1 MGRTNTRRLFPF
13 ASSKTL
19 PPFDWEILWQGKVL
33 NSSGYWKVNNG
44 IAVTMI
50 CIVAGIAAFGFYF
63 FISPDTSKTKTDDCV
78 AAATSIPL
86 VNTTTGMGMTA
97 AVAECE

>member
-1 MGRTNTRRLFPF
+1 
-13 ASSKTL
+13 
-19 PPFDWEILWQGKVL
+19 
-33 NSSGYWKVNNG
+33 VNNG

-63 FISPDTSKTKTDDCV
+63 FVSPDTCKTKTDDCV

>member
-1 MGRTNTRRLFPF
+1 MLVRKLRYT
-13 ASSKTL
+13 
-19 PPFDWEILWQGKVL
+19 EIGLKPM
-33 NSSGYWKVNNG
+33 NNG

-50 CIVAGIAAFGFYF
+50 CLVAGIAAFGFYF
-63 FISPDTSKTKTDDCV
+63 YASPSTTQTKKTDDCV

-97 AVAECE
+97 AIAECE

>member
-1 MGRTNTRRLFPF
+1 M
-13 ASSKTL
+13 
-19 PPFDWEILWQGKVL
+19 
-33 NSSGYWKVNNG
+33 NNG

-50 CIVAGIAAFGFYF
+50 CLVAGMAALGFYF
-63 FISPDTSKTKTDDCV
+63 YASPSTTQTKKTDDCV

-97 AVAECE
+97 AIAECE

>member
-1 MGRTNTRRLFPF
+1 M
-13 ASSKTL
+13 
-19 PPFDWEILWQGKVL
+19 
-33 NSSGYWKVNNG
+33 NNG
-44 IAVTMI
+44 LAVTMI
-50 CIVAGIAAFGFYF
+50 CLFAGIAAFGFYF
-63 FISPDTSKTKTDDCV
+63 YATPSNTQTNADDCV

>member
-1 MGRTNTRRLFPF
+1 MLVRKLRYTELGLKPM
-13 ASSKTL
+13 
-19 PPFDWEILWQGKVL
+19 
-33 NSSGYWKVNNG
+33 NNG

-50 CIVAGIAAFGFYF
+50 CLVAGMAAFGFYF
-63 FISPDTSKTKTDDCV
+63 YASPSTTQTKKTDDCV

-97 AVAECE
+97 AIAECE

>member
-1 MGRTNTRRLFPF
+1 MDRTNTCRLFPF

-50 CIVAGIAAFGFYF
+50 CIVAGIAAFEFYF